1 MDILINILIKDTKQP
16 LLLIYNILKNES
28 ISDDDKLIATKI
40 FIQHHILIAIKYNL
54 LLVENL
60 ENYKKTYAFIEDVYL
75 ILSKQLNLSSHLIK
89 LKNCYNDKSYKS
101 FWDLEIESLILYF
114 KNLHTK
120 FLCLFDGSK
129 GLLYLHLKL
138 KGMKEGN
145 HYHYEQLLDRLKKTF
160 DLFKKPFFD
169 QYKIVILSYHQF
181 IELKFENMIKYTEY
195 IFNKINNILVNN
207 INYLVLYDNYRLQL
221 YNLLYT
227 NSDININ
234 VNNVD
239 SDIDTDDIILI
250 NNN

>member
-1 MDILINILIKDTKQP
+1 MDSLIKDTHQP
-16 LLLIYNILKNES
+16 LLLIYNILKNTS
-28 ISDDDKLIATKI
+28 IADDEKLIATKI
-40 FIQHHILIAIKYNL
+40 FFQYHILIAVKYNL
-54 LLVENL
+54 LLVDNL
-60 ENYKKTYAFIEDVYL
+60 KNYKKTYSFIEDVYH
-75 ILSKQLNLSSHLIK
+75 ILSKQLNILPHLIK
-89 LKNCYNDKSYKS
+89 LNKSYKDNNYKC

-129 GLLYLHLKL
+129 GFLFLHLKL

-145 HYHYEQLLDRLKKTF
+145 HNHYEQLLERLKKTF

-169 QYKIVILSYHQF
+169 EYKIVLLTFYQF

-195 IFNKINNILVNN
+195 IFNKINSILVNN

-221 YNLLYT
+221 YNLLYN

-234 VNNVD
+234 INNVD

-250 NNN
+250 IKN

>member
-1 MDILINILIKDTKQP
+1 MDIHINILIKNTKQP

-28 ISDDDKLIATKI
+28 IEDEHKLIATKI
-40 FIQHHILIAIKYNL
+40 FFQYHILIAIEYNL
-54 LLVENL
+54 LLIENL
-60 ENYKKTYAFIEDVYL
+60 ENYKKTYLFIEDVYL
-75 ILSKQLNLSSHLIK
+75 ILSKQLNILPYLIR
-89 LKNCYNDKSYKS
+89 LKRAYNDKSYKC

-114 KNLHTK
+114 KNLYTK

-129 GLLYLHLKL
+129 GFLYLHLKL

-145 HYHYEQLLDRLKKTF
+145 HYHHEQLLERLKKTF

-169 QYKIVILSYHQF
+169 EYKIVLLSYYQF

-207 INYLVLYDNYRLQL
+207 INYLVLYDNYRTQL
-221 YNLLYT
+221 YNLLY
-227 NSDININ
+227 NYSDININ

-239 SDIDTDDIILI
+239 SDIDTDDITLI
-250 NNN
+250 IEN

>member
-1 MDILINILIKDTKQP
+1 MDTLIKDTNQP
-16 LLLIYNILKNES
+16 LLLIYNILKNTS
-28 ISDDDKLIATKI
+28 IADDDKLIATKI
-40 FIQHHILIAIKYNL
+40 FFQYHILIAVKYNL
-54 LLVENL
+54 LLVDNL
-60 ENYKKTYAFIEDVYL
+60 KNYKKTYLFIEDVYH
-75 ILSKQLNLSSHLIK
+75 ILSKQLNILPHLIK
-89 LKNCYNDKSYKS
+89 LNKSYKDNNYKS

-129 GLLYLHLKL
+129 GFLFLHLKL

-145 HYHYEQLLDRLKKTF
+145 HYHYEQLLERLKKTF

-169 QYKIVILSYHQF
+169 EYKIVLLTFYQF

-195 IFNKINNILVNN
+195 IFNKINSILVNN
-207 INYLVLYDNYRLQL
+207 INYLVLYDNYRMQL
-221 YNLLYT
+221 YNLLYN

-234 VNNVD
+234 INNVD

-250 NNN
+250 IKN